1 MFHLTGSA
9 LDLHFNDV
17 NIASIDR
24 ELEDQ
29 EGSDLG
35 LASKKSNLYNYTNL
49 KYLSYLSKLLPI
61 IVVTV
66 SEDCEEESS
75 VLFQLFLCGIK
86 GLHRCHP
93 VYFTRDQSIKH
104 LLFWFFLTCLMA
116 WVHGHNSWW
125 KDLNAFTGRHYA

>member
-17 NIASIDR
+17 NIATIDR

-35 LASKKSNLYNYTNL
+35 LASKKSSLYNYTNL

-66 SEDCEEESS
+66 SEGFDKKSS
-75 VLFQLFLCGIK
+75 ILFQLFLYAVK

-93 VYFTRDQSIKH
+93 VYFARDQSIKH
-104 LLFWFFLTCLMA
+104 LLLFFFNM
-116 WVHGHNSWW
+116 
-125 KDLNAFTGRHYA
+125 LNGLGPRA